1 MNLGGLL
8 DETVLREEPKGEVV
22 EIRPVSIEARRAV
35 EKEILPNKPEG
46 MGLEEFAREMSAIL
60 ADAASSKGDWYIRLI
75 RYKAIDEADEAFFED
90 LDYVLKE
97 KAQKAEKRV
106 DSAPDAALVQVPDKE
121 PEPQP
126 EPVSPPES
134 AGPLQTMKDD
144 LLRVLQPSQ
153 NLTPWALTDSLN
165 GIFQQSGL
173 PNVKAQVIPAPIEK
187 LSTSEPGVRKK
198 ARYMVA
204 VTCGNGFDVTQV
216 DLRHF
221 PGWGWVDPLGVD
233 TPQRTAHNLLK
244 HIVDSMF

>member
-8 DETVLREEPKGEVV
+8 DETVLKEEPKGEVV
-22 EIRPVSIEARRAV
+22 EIRPVSIEARRAI
-35 EKEILPNKPEG
+35 EKEIWPNKPEG
-46 MGLEEFAREMSAIL
+46 MSVEEFVQEMSAIL
-60 ADAASSKGDWYIRLI
+60 ADTVSSKGDWYIRLI
-75 RYKAIDEADEAFFED
+75 RYKTIDESDEAFFEN
-90 LDYVLKE
+90 LIYVLKE
-97 KAQKAEKRV
+97 QAQRDKQRV
-106 DSAPDAALVQVPDKE
+106 DSAPDAALVQVPEKE
-121 PEPQP
+121 PETAL
-126 EPVSPPES
+126 EPASPSEA
-134 AGPLQTMKDD
+134 AGPLQTMRDD

-173 PNVKAQVIPAPIEK
+173 SNVKAQVIPAPIEK

-204 VTCGNGFDVTQV
+204 VTCGNGFEVTQV